1 MSPARRAAKRAP
13 GSRARRPLRQR
24 TAKPQTSARR
34 TGPIRIALLHG
45 PNLNLLGTRAPE
57 IYGTTTLPEIEAEMT
72 RRAEARG
79 AELRSAQS
87 NFEGELVALIQLAR
101 NWADA
106 IVINPGAY
114 THTSVAIRDAIEA
127 VGLPTVEVHLS
138 NIHAREEFRAR
149 SITAARC
156 IGQISG
162 FGPQSYYLGLD
173 AALSHVEA
181 SRRSHG
187 EAGKRQ
193 KRSKRR

>member
-1 MSPARRAAKRAP
+1 MPGEQAAP
-13 GSRARRPLRQR
+13 R
-24 TAKPQTSARR
+24 TKGT
-34 TGPIRIALLHG
+34 IKIALLHG

-57 IYGTTTLPEIEAEMT
+57 IYGATTLNEIEVEMMA
-72 RRAEARG
+72 RAETRG

-114 THTSVAIRDAIEA
+114 THTSIAIRDAIEG

-138 NIHAREEFRAR
+138 NIHAREEFRAV
-149 SITAARC
+149 SLTAARC
-156 IGQISG
+156 IGLISG
-162 FGPQSYYLGLD
+162 FGPNSYYLGLD

-187 EAGKRQ
+187 KAGKRQ
-193 KRSKRR
+193 RTKRR